1 MKIYKSSNQIEEN
14 TFRLELDYSNS
25 SGILTSKLSYYTPII
40 PPFTEPVLD
49 ANGRPLPPEV
59 PSIELTKATLSSANM
74 SDPIDTTFDLNAIFN
89 DNGFADNTVW
99 SFYSSGEYYNIF
111 ADTYVR
117 KEDPTKYK
125 FKLNKSTQILF
136 ELVIPCASDSS
147 TFSLVTRKT
156 PKQELVLTGDLE
168 LQSKILASREDY
180 TALRPTINQISAPA
194 RNGNIL
200 SFDVTTTLPIKTYY
214 TSSLGVVLTPQL
226 SNGSGTV
233 LVDVSNIPSGTEGTL
248 KAGTKFFTNIKSK
261 DFTT

>member
-1 MKIYKSSNQIEEN
+1 M
-14 TFRLELDYSNS
+14 
-25 SGILTSKLSYYTPII
+25 
-40 PPFTEPVLD
+40 
-49 ANGRPLPPEV
+49 
-59 PSIELTKATLSSANM
+59 
-74 SDPIDTTFDLNAIFN
+74 
-89 DNGFADNTVW
+89 
-99 SFYSSGEYYNIF
+99 
-111 ADTYVR
+111 
-117 KEDPTKYK
+117 
-125 FKLNKSTQILF
+125 
-136 ELVIPCASDSS
+136 IPCASDSS

-168 LQSKILASREDY
+168 LQSKILSSREDY

-200 SFDVTTTLPIKTYY
+200 SFGVTTTLPIKTYY

-261 DFTT
+261 DFTA

>member
-40 PPFTEPVLD
+40 PAFTEPVLGD
-49 ANGRPLPPEV
+49 DGIPLPPV
-59 PSIELTKATLSSANM
+59 IPSIELAQAALSSANM
-74 SDPIDTTFDLNAIFN
+74 ADPIVTTFDLNTVFN
-89 DNGFADNTVW
+89 DNGLADNTVW
-99 SFYSSGEYYNIF
+99 AFYSTGAYYNIF
-111 ADTYVR
+111 ADTYIS

-125 FKLNKSTQILF
+125 FKLNSSTQNLF

-168 LQSKILASREDY
+168 LQSKILSSREDY

-200 SFDVTTTLPIKTYY
+200 SFGVTTTLPIKTYY

-261 DFTT
+261 DFTA